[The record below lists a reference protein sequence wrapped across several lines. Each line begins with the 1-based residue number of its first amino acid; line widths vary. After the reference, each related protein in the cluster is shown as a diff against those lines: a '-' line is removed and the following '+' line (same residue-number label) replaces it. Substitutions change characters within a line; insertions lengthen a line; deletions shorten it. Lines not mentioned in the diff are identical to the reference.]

1 MSVRIIIAIIIFYA
15 LSKKAHTYKKIK
27 SSIIEDETL
36 VQ

>member
-15 LSKKAHTYKKIK
+15 LSKKAHTYKIK
-27 SSIIEDETL
+27 SSIIEDETI